1 MRNIYPT
8 LFVPPPPYELATGIL
23 ACDLNIFKMVKLNST
38 ENTKLAMLL
47 RSTSLAAQ
55 LSG

>member
-8 LFVPPPPYELATGIL
+8 LFVPPPPYALATGIL
-23 ACDLNIFKMVKLNST
+23 ACDLNTFKMVKLNST